1 MATAILPAL
10 HDTGQT
16 SSGLTFALQ
25 ALLSRHET
33 YVAESQQEH
42 ARMNANIERLEIE
55 RTSLQRSNEKIVAE
69 NKELLSKLDT
79 LNNTY
84 AQSDDTVKGLE
95 ALLRDTEIEVRRLNG
110 LARRAEELDAQ
121 VQDLDQERSHL
132 KRRLDDGEQERQE
145 HSE

>member
-1 MATAILPAL
+1 
-10 HDTGQT
+10 
-16 SSGLTFALQ
+16 
-25 ALLSRHET
+25 
-33 YVAESQQEH
+33 
-42 ARMNANIERLEIE
+42 MNANIARLEIE

-110 LARRAEELDAQ
+110 LARRAEELEAQ
-121 VQDLDQERSHL
+121 VQNLDQERSHL
-132 KRRLDDGEQERQE
+132 KRRLDDGEQESRSTLSRWRE
-145 HSE
+145 SEKKVKQA